1 MKEILSKKNK
11 IWYHYNNEVVI
22 MQSRME
28 RYHEQNREENKRT
41 KKNEQLYQEIYENA
55 EYSNIEGI
63 ATIEKPNEI
72 DINQVK
78 QMLQNRS
85 SYQRGKEY
93 RNIIKNTEEPP
104 KEMVDLK
111 HDNEKNYD
119 IRDILN
125 KAKVER
131 KEEQKEYH
139 SLKDTQYN
147 ILKNINIKKEPEKIE
162 ETDEELKELIHT
174 ITNTS
179 MLNKL
184 GDKELSLDLLED
196 LKSSN
201 NTMVEELPSM
211 KAILEENDNFLPEE
225 DDDEKGMDKS
235 FFTSKMNFKE
245 EDFDDLIEMS
255 TNIKKNT
262 TLMKILVGI
271 LVILIAAAIIFVVI
285 NYVL

>member
-1 MKEILSKKNK
+1 
-11 IWYHYNNEVVI
+11 

-225 DDDEKGMDKS
+225 EDDDEKGMDKS